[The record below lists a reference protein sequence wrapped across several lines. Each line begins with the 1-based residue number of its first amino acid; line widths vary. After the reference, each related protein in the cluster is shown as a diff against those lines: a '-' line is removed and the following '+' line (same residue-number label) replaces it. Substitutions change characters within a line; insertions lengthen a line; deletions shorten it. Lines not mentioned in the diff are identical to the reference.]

1 MTLYKCS
8 LHLGVLSVSS
18 LFLEEPVPWEGCV
31 CGGGNLAAEYVIL
44 SLFLCFQY
52 LGLVLNNMN
61 AKIAKK
67 ILTITTQILTTLAGL
82 FLPCSG
88 LWPKIP
94 GRSFI
99 DRLFIYS
106 FYFPLSLCTSPC
118 RPLLLCLPLSLSTT
132 YLSFIYN
139 QPSLLHLCHVFFIL
153 NNCTVKFSF

>member
-18 LFLEEPVPWEGCV
+18 LFLEEPVPWAGCV
-31 CGGGNLAAEYVIL
+31 CGGGNPAAEYVIL

-61 AKIAKK
+61 AEIATK

-88 LWPKIP
+88 L
-94 GRSFI
+94 
-99 DRLFIYS
+99 
-106 FYFPLSLCTSPC
+106 
-118 RPLLLCLPLSLSTT
+118 
-132 YLSFIYN
+132 
-139 QPSLLHLCHVFFIL
+139 
-153 NNCTVKFSF
+153 

>member
-1 MTLYKCS
+1 MFIAVATGNILNHLHVSVAPLLKKKIYLRLYFC
-8 LHLGVLSVSS
+8 LSVSS

-88 LWPKIP
+88 L
-94 GRSFI
+94 
-99 DRLFIYS
+99 
-106 FYFPLSLCTSPC
+106 
-118 RPLLLCLPLSLSTT
+118 
-132 YLSFIYN
+132 
-139 QPSLLHLCHVFFIL
+139 
-153 NNCTVKFSF
+153 